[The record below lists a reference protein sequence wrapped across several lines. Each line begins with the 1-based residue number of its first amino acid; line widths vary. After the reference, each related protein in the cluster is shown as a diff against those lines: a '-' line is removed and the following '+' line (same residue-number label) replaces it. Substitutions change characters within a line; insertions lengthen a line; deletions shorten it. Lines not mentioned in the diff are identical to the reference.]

1 MKEIEIVKIGYE
13 ELTLDTLYH
22 RLTCVLYESLSD
34 YTVSD
39 LEREKEN
46 VKKETKKY
54 LSYYYLKDSL
64 LKEPLNRLYII
75 DFIMIKKESY
85 KIVKIPQEELKLIL
99 LKNKLGGYLTFTNI
113 VQEEEFD
120 KTFEELYQELIDREK
135 QGEHVSF

>member
-1 MKEIEIVKIGYE
+1 MKEIVRIGYE
-13 ELTLDTLYH
+13 ELSLNTLYH

-64 LKEPLNRLYII
+64 LKEPITMHGII
-75 DFIMIKKESY
+75 FNKEY
-85 KIVKIPQEELKLIL
+85 EENKQYEIVKIPQQELEIIL
-99 LKNKLGGYLTFTNI
+99 LKNKLGGYLTFTNM
-113 VQEEEFD
+113 VSEQEFD
-120 KTFEELYQELIDREK
+120 KTFEELYQELIEK
-135 QGEHVSF
+135 AKQVESVSF